1 MLFGIWRALKR
12 LRLISGKAKLLF
24 TTRRANLVVKARGS
38 EGTSVAGNLADGTH
52 QGMVIP

>member
-52 QGMVIP
+52 QGMIIP